1 MDEAILADY
10 CLVFSEG
17 KIIVA
22 GSPSEI
28 LNNKEIL
35 SLAKI
40 DSPFIYKL
48 SEKINGVK
56 PTYHEQELL
65 DQICK

>member
-1 MDEAILADY
+1 M
-10 CLVFSEG
+10 LV
-17 KIIVA
+17 
-22 GSPSEI
+22 PLSEI